1 MALHTLTFM
10 SLLCFMVGTVLSE
23 FSAEDC
29 WSLGLNKA
37 NLLCSSCEQLKSF
50 HLGILKEHCLQC
62 CQRDEDTL
70 TVKRY
75 AQARLEPRRIIG
87 GIKPFQVKAF
97 VKSDRPS
104 KFPNL
109 QIKYVRGLDPIIK
122 LMDKDGN
129 IQDVLAIEKWDT
141 DTVEEFLKTH
151 LTSPD
156 EEKEDYL
163 RTNEI

>member
-1 MALHTLTFM
+1 MALHPLTFM

-50 HLGILKEHCLQC
+50 HLGILK
-62 CQRDEDTL
+62 DG
-70 TVKRY
+70 Y
-75 AQARLEPRRIIG
+75 S
-87 GIKPFQVKAF
+87 AF

>member
-1 MALHTLTFM
+1 MAIHTLSFM
-10 SLLCFMVGTVLSE
+10 GLLCFMVGTVLSE

-62 CQRDEDTL
+62 CQRDEDTH

-75 AQARLEPRRIIG
+75 AQARLEVCTCKFGVYPQI
-87 GIKPFQVKAF
+87 QAF